1 MKRRS
6 KLIKS
11 SKEEVKYLLKEYNIG
26 QYVDIY
32 LDYRRKLK
40 IILTLDYDVSDFDID
55 LYAKD
60 LYKLLSEIITNIYK
74 IKTEERHL
82 RLGTWEY
89 LDELEE
95 ILLRDF
101 FILSKKQHNRCEKLQ
116 NYGEYIIKLRNGLYI
131 HKLILDTN
139 NIIPYMTKINIE
151 IERSWN
157 SYLIGNEKLSKL
169 IKVSMNEY
177 DGEEYGKMIIK
188 DFDYIDKLVE
198 KFENLDNC
206 LINGT
211 TGK

>member
-6 KLIKS
+6 KLIKN
-11 SKEEVKYLLKEYNIG
+11 SKEEIKYLLKEYNID
-26 QYVDIY
+26 QYVNIY
-32 LDYRRKLK
+32 LNFRTQLK
-40 IILTLDYDVSDFDID
+40 IIIKLDYNVSDFDID

-74 IKTEERHL
+74 IKTEERNL

-95 ILLRDF
+95 TLLRDF
-101 FILSKKQHNRCEKLQ
+101 FILSKKQHNRCEALQ
-116 NYGEYIIKLRNGLYI
+116 NYGEYIIKLRNSLYI
-131 HKLILDTN
+131 HKLLLDTN
-139 NIIPYMTKINIE
+139 NIIPYMNKINIE
-151 IERSWN
+151 MERSWT

-169 IKVSMNEY
+169 IKVAMNEY

-198 KFENLDNC
+198 KFNNYPDFF
-206 LINGT
+206 INAT

>member
-11 SKEEVKYLLKEYNIG
+11 SKEEIKYLLKEYNIG

-40 IILTLDYDVSDFDID
+40 IILTLDYDLSDFDID

-89 LDELEE
+89 FDELEE

-101 FILSKKQHNRCEKLQ
+101 FILSKKQHNRCEALQ
-116 NYGEYIIKLRNGLYI
+116 NYGENIIKLRNNLYI
-131 HKLILDTN
+131 HNLMLNTN
-139 NIIPYMTKINIE
+139 NIVSYLVDVNVE
-151 IERSWN
+151 IERSWE

-169 IKVSMNEY
+169 IKVAMNEY

>member
-1 MKRRS
+1 MRRRS
-6 KLIKS
+6 KS
-11 SKEEVKYLLKEYNIG
+11 VTNSKEEIKYLLKEYNIG
-26 QYVDIY
+26 KYVDIY
-32 LDYRRKLK
+32 LDDRRKLK
-40 IILTLDYDVSDFDID
+40 IILTLDYNVSDFDID

-74 IKTEERHL
+74 IKTEERYL

-101 FILSKKQHNRCEKLQ
+101 FILSKKQHNRCEALQ
-116 NYGEYIIKLRNGLYI
+116 NYGEYIIKLRNRLYI

-151 IERSWN
+151 MERSWT
-157 SYLIGNEKLSKL
+157 SFLIGNEKLSKL
-169 IKVSMNEY
+169 IEVAMNEY
-177 DGEEYGKMIIK
+177 DNDEYGKMIIE

-206 LINGT
+206 LINCT

>member
-6 KLIKS
+6 KLIKN
-11 SKEEVKYLLKEYNIG
+11 SKEEIKYLLKEYNID
-26 QYVDIY
+26 QYVNIY
-32 LDYRRKLK
+32 LNFRTQLK
-40 IILTLDYDVSDFDID
+40 IIIKLDYNVSDFDID

-74 IKTEERHL
+74 IKTEERNL

-95 ILLRDF
+95 TLLRDF
-101 FILSKKQHNRCEKLQ
+101 FILSKKQHNRCEALQ
-116 NYGEYIIKLRNGLYI
+116 NYGEYIIKLRNSLYI
-131 HKLILDTN
+131 HKLLLDTN
-139 NIIPYMTKINIE
+139 NIIPYMNKINIE
-151 IERSWN
+151 MERSWTF
-157 SYLIGNEKLSKL
+157 YLIGNEKLSKL
-169 IKVSMNEY
+169 IKVAMNEY

-188 DFDYIDKLVE
+188 NFDYIDKLVE
-198 KFENLDNC
+198 KFNNYSNC

>member
-11 SKEEVKYLLKEYNIG
+11 SKEEIKYLLKEYNIG
-26 QYVDIY
+26 KYVDIY
-32 LDYRRKLK
+32 LDDRRKLK
-40 IILTLDYDVSDFDID
+40 IILTLDYNVSDFDID

-74 IKTEERHL
+74 IKTEERYL

-101 FILSKKQHNRCEKLQ
+101 FILSKKQHNRCEALQ
-116 NYGEYIIKLRNGLYI
+116 NYGEYIIKLRNSLYI
-131 HKLILDTN
+131 HKLLLDTN

-151 IERSWN
+151 MERSWT
-157 SYLIGNEKLSKL
+157 SYLIGNEKLSNL
-169 IKVSMNEY
+169 IKVTINEY
-177 DGEEYGKMIIK
+177 DNDEYGKMIIE

-206 LINGT
+206 LINCT

>member
-1 MKRRS
+1 MNRRS

-11 SKEEVKYLLKEYNIG
+11 SKEEIKYLLEEYNIG

-32 LDYRRKLK
+32 LDDRKKLK
-40 IILTLDYDVSDFDID
+40 IILTLDYNVSDFDID

-74 IKTEERHL
+74 IKTEERYL

-101 FILSKKQHNRCEKLQ
+101 FILSKKQHNRCESLQ
-116 NYGEYIIKLRNGLYI
+116 NYGEYIIKLRNRLYI
-131 HKLILDTN
+131 HKLLLDAN

-151 IERSWN
+151 MEQSWT

-169 IKVSMNEY
+169 IKVTMNEY
-177 DGEEYGKMIIK
+177 DSDEYGKMIIK
-188 DFDYIDKLVE
+188 DFDYMDKLVE
-198 KFENLDNC
+198 KFNNLDNC

-211 TGK
+211 TGR

>member
-1 MKRRS
+1 MKRRN
-6 KLIKS
+6 KTINN
-11 SKEEVKYLLKEYNIG
+11 SKEEIKYLLTEYNIG
-26 QYVDIY
+26 KYVDIY
-32 LDYRRKLK
+32 LDSRRKLK
-40 IILTLDYDVSDFDID
+40 IILTLDYNLSDFDID

-74 IKTEERHL
+74 IKTEERSL

-89 LDELEE
+89 FDKLEE

-101 FILSKKQHNRCEKLQ
+101 FILSKKQHDRCKELQ
-116 NYGEYIIKLRNGLYI
+116 NYGENIIKLRNNLYI

-151 IERSWN
+151 MERSWA

-169 IKVSMNEY
+169 IEVAMNEY
-177 DGEEYGKMIIK
+177 DNDEYGKMIIE

>member
-1 MKRRS
+1 MRRRS
-6 KLIKS
+6 KS
-11 SKEEVKYLLKEYNIG
+11 VTNSKEEIKYLLKEYNIG

-32 LDYRRKLK
+32 LDDRRKLK
-40 IILTLDYDVSDFDID
+40 IILTLDYNVSDFDID

-74 IKTEERHL
+74 IKTEERYL

-101 FILSKKQHNRCEKLQ
+101 FILSKKQHDRCEALQ
-116 NYGEYIIKLRNGLYI
+116 NYGEYIIKLRNSLYI

-139 NIIPYMTKINIE
+139 NIIPYMTKINTE

-169 IKVSMNEY
+169 IKVAMNEY
-177 DGEEYGKMIIK
+177 DGEEYGKMIIE

-198 KFENLDNC
+198 KFNNYPNC
-206 LINGT
+206 LINCT

>member
-6 KLIKS
+6 KLIKN
-11 SKEEVKYLLKEYNIG
+11 SKEEIKYLLKEYNID
-26 QYVDIY
+26 QYVNIY
-32 LDYRRKLK
+32 LNFRIQLK
-40 IILTLDYDVSDFDID
+40 IIIKLDYNVSDFDID

-74 IKTEERHL
+74 IKTEERNL

-95 ILLRDF
+95 TLLRDF
-101 FILSKKQHNRCEKLQ
+101 FILSKKQHNRCEALQ

-131 HKLILDTN
+131 HKLLLDTN
-139 NIIPYMTKINIE
+139 NIIPYMNKINIE
-151 IERSWN
+151 MERSWT

-169 IKVSMNEY
+169 IKVAMNEY

-198 KFENLDNC
+198 KFNNYPDFF
-206 LINGT
+206 INAT
-211 TGK
+211 TRK

>member
-6 KLIKS
+6 KSIKS
-11 SKEEVKYLLKEYNIG
+11 SKEEIKYLLEEYNIG
-26 QYVDIY
+26 QYVNIY
-32 LDYRRKLK
+32 LNFRTKLK
-40 IILTLDYDVSDFDID
+40 IIIKLDYNVSDFDID

-74 IKTEERHL
+74 IKTEERNL

-95 ILLRDF
+95 RLLRDF
-101 FILSKKQHNRCEKLQ
+101 FILSKKQHNRCKALQ
-116 NYGEYIIKLRNGLYI
+116 NYGEYIIKLRNNLYI

-157 SYLIGNEKLSKL
+157 SYLIGNEKLNKL
-169 IKVSMNEY
+169 IKVAMNEY

>member
-89 LDELEE
+89 FDELEE

-101 FILSKKQHNRCEKLQ
+101 FILSKKQHNRCEALQ
-116 NYGEYIIKLRNGLYI
+116 NYGENIIKLRNNLYI
-131 HKLILDTN
+131 HNLMLNTN
-139 NIIPYMTKINIE
+139 NIVSYLVDVNVE
-151 IERSWN
+151 IERSWE

-169 IKVSMNEY
+169 IKVAMNEY

>member
-1 MKRRS
+1 MRRRS
-6 KLIKS
+6 KS
-11 SKEEVKYLLKEYNIG
+11 VTNSKEEIKYLLKEYNIG

-32 LDYRRKLK
+32 LDDRRKLK
-40 IILTLDYDVSDFDID
+40 IILTLDYNVSDFDID

-74 IKTEERHL
+74 IKTEERYL

-101 FILSKKQHNRCEKLQ
+101 FILSKKQHDRCEALQ
-116 NYGEYIIKLRNGLYI
+116 NYGEYIIKLRNSLYI

-139 NIIPYMTKINIE
+139 NIIPYMTKINTE

-169 IKVSMNEY
+169 IKVAMNEY
-177 DGEEYGKMIIK
+177 DGDEYGKMTIE

-198 KFENLDNC
+198 KFENYSNC
-206 LINGT
+206 LINCT

>member
-11 SKEEVKYLLKEYNIG
+11 SKEEIKYLLKEYNIG
-26 QYVDIY
+26 KYVDIY
-32 LDYRRKLK
+32 LDDRRKLK
-40 IILTLDYDVSDFDID
+40 IILTLDYNVSDFDID

-74 IKTEERHL
+74 IKTEERYL

-89 LDELEE
+89 LDELEK

-101 FILSKKQHNRCEKLQ
+101 FILSKKQHNRCEALQ
-116 NYGEYIIKLRNGLYI
+116 NYGEYIIKLRNSLYI
-131 HKLILDTN
+131 HKLLLDTN

-151 IERSWN
+151 MERSWT
-157 SYLIGNEKLSKL
+157 SYLIGNEKLSNL
-169 IKVSMNEY
+169 IKVAINEY
-177 DGEEYGKMIIK
+177 DNDEYGKMIIE

-206 LINGT
+206 LINCT

>member
-11 SKEEVKYLLKEYNIG
+11 SKEEIKYLLKEYNIG
-26 QYVDIY
+26 KYVDIY
-32 LDYRRKLK
+32 LDNRRKLK
-40 IILTLDYDVSDFDID
+40 IILTLDYNVSDFDID

-74 IKTEERHL
+74 IKTEERYL

-101 FILSKKQHNRCEKLQ
+101 FILSKKQHNRCEALQ
-116 NYGEYIIKLRNGLYI
+116 NYGEYIIKLRNRLYI

-151 IERSWN
+151 MERSWT

-169 IKVSMNEY
+169 IEVAMNEY
-177 DGEEYGKMIIK
+177 DNDEYGKMIIE

-198 KFENLDNC
+198 KFENYPDFF
-206 LINGT
+206 INAT